1 MRQVKLDKMTAPE
14 FVERFATICLDQDQ
28 ALLYGDTARFNK
40 IYQEMVK
47 IREELKRRAGDQRL
61 ALVALYAH
69 ENAQVRLQAARA
81 TLAVAPEAAR
91 ALIEDIAASRKY
103 PQAMDAGMT
112 LSNLDRGVF
121 IPD

>member
-1 MRQVKLDKMTAPE
+1 
-14 FVERFATICLDQDQ
+14 
-28 ALLYGDTARFNK
+28 
-40 IYQEMVK
+40 MVK
-47 IREELKRRAGDQRL
+47 IREELKGRAGDQRL
-61 ALVALYAH
+61 ALVALYPH
-69 ENAQVRLQAARA
+69 ENAQVGLQAARA

-121 IPD
+121 IPN